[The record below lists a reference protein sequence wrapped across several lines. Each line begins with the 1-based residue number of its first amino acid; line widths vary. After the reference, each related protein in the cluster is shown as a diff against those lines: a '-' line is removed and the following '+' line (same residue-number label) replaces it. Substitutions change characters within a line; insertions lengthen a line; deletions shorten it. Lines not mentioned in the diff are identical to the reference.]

1 MAERPKLFT
10 IDAEM
15 QRWCADLE
23 QELSTWPDV
32 SAKPMFGMI
41 GYYFGKN
48 IFAAI
53 PRTKAAE
60 SARSLLLKLPRAKH
74 KRLKRAS
81 GSDSAWVSF
90 ELESLNDI
98 PDALRWL
105 EQAYLQNSD
114 RSLRE
119 MEDSAS
125 TNERPPK

>member
-15 QRWCADLE
+15 QRWCALLE
-23 QELSTWPDV
+23 QELLAWPEV

-41 GYYFGKN
+41 GLYFGQN

-60 SARSLLLKLPRAKH
+60 SARSLLLKLPGVKH
-74 KRLKRAS
+74 RRLKRGS
-81 GSDSAWVSF
+81 GPNSAWVAF

-98 PDALRWL
+98 PEALRWL
-105 EQAYLQNSD
+105 EQAYQGNSG
-114 RSLRE
+114 R
-119 MEDSAS
+119 
-125 TNERPPK
+125 